1 MSDCL
6 ITAYAD
12 AGVGPIDFPATP
24 TITISKA
31 VKKAGLSIDDISPEI
46 NEAFSVVVNITKKV
60 LNFSRSKIN
69 VNGSAIALGHGIC
82 NSGSRIV
89 IFLVYTPQ
97 PGQCGVACV
106 QKCHNL

>member
-12 AGVGPIDFPATP
+12 AGVGPIDFPAAP

-46 NEAFSVVVNITKKV
+46 NEAFSVVVNITEKV

-69 VNGSAIALGHGIC
+69 VNGGAIALGRAIG

-89 IFLVYTPQ
+89 VSLVYIPQ
-97 PGQCGVACV
+97 PSQCGVARV
-106 QKCHNL
+106 QKSRNL

>member
-6 ITAYAD
+6 IAAYAD
-12 AGVGPIDFPATP
+12 AGVGPIDFPAAP

-46 NEAFSVVVNITKKV
+46 SEAFSVVVNITERV
-60 LNFSRSKIN
+60 LNISRSKIN
-69 VNGSAIALGHGIC
+69 VNGGAITLGHGVC

-89 IFLVYTPQ
+89 VSLVYTPQ
-97 PGQCGVACV
+97 PGQCGAARV
-106 QKCHNL
+106 QKSRNL